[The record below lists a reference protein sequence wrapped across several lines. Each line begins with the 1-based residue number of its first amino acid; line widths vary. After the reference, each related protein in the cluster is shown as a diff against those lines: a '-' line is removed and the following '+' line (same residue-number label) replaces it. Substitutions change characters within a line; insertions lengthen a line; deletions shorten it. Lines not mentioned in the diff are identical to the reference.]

1 MGHEKPGAP
10 RGSLG
15 LGGGAGPRKCRPSI
29 FSTFQVSHEFAI
41 NFNPTNPFCS
51 GECQAHLYLPWVE
64 RGGV

>member
-1 MGHEKPGAP
+1 MKSQVPPGGALVW
-10 RGSLG
+10 R
-15 LGGGAGPRKCRPSI
+15 GGGAGPRKCRPSI